1 LRNRGEV
8 LKISFSA
15 FFADLGHQAAVV
27 MFPLIFVTM
36 LGAPYWLYGVA
47 EAINYGV
54 GSLMAF
60 LGGVLGDRYG
70 RWRVAV
76 IGNALIVFVSFLGFS
91 RYWWQAMLTFTVGWF
106 FRNLRTPPRRAMM
119 VEVTDPSERSEAFGV
134 LHALDIAGATLAI
147 AYTAVLLYFRFPVK
161 YLLLITAIPLVVS
174 TLVLASVKA
183 GRAVRPGK
191 AGGLRAGL
199 GRGLM
204 AVVASTL
211 FFGFTQYSFG
221 FPVLTTA
228 EFTHK
233 DYLAVLSY
241 GVFLAASSAFG
252 YIFGRSGLREVK
264 GLAYYGYLLGAFAAL
279 GFAFLSPL
287 GIIGIYPASFL
298 LGIAVGATETFEPTI
313 VSRLA
318 PEEAMGT
325 SMGLLTLGRSLG
337 IFVANPH
344 GPPLPAGLLLR
355 LLLCGRQLLRGLPD
369 NGAVPGQE
377 AQLLGC
383 PSPPD
388 ARKLSCPPH
397 KLVEP

>member
-15 FFADLGHQAAVV
+15 FFADLGYQAAVV
-27 MFPLIFVTM
+27 MFPLIFVIT

-47 EAINYGV
+47 EAINYGG

-161 YLLLITAIPLVVS
+161 YLLLITAISLVVS

-204 AVVASTL
+204 AVVVSTL

-252 YIFGRSGLREVK
+252 YVFGRSGLREVK

-313 VSRLA
+313 VSKLA

-337 IFVANPH
+337 IFVAN
-344 GPPLPAGLLLR
+344 AVMGLLYQLGYSYAYYYAAASSFVAFLIIELYLARR
-355 LLLCGRQLLRGLPD
+355 L
-369 NGAVPGQE
+369 
-377 AQLLGC
+377 
-383 PSPPD
+383 S
-388 ARKLSCPPH
+388 S
-397 KLVEP
+397 

>member
-27 MFPLIFVTM
+27 MFPLIFKIT

-134 LHALDIAGATLAI
+134 LHALDIGGATLAI

-161 YLLLITAIPLVVS
+161 YLLLITVIPLVVS

-191 AGGLRAGL
+191 AGRLRAGL

-204 AVVASTL
+204 AVIASI

-252 YIFGRSGLREVK
+252 YIFGRSGLRDVK

-287 GIIGIYPASFL
+287 GIVGIYPASFL

-337 IFVANPH
+337 MFIANTVMGLLYQLGYSYAYYYAAASSFVAF
-344 GPPLPAGLLLR
+344 LIIELYLARR
-355 LLLCGRQLLRGLPD
+355 L
-369 NGAVPGQE
+369 
-377 AQLLGC
+377 
-383 PSPPD
+383 S
-388 ARKLSCPPH
+388 S
-397 KLVEP
+397 